1 MEKISAEMSQEK
13 PIGIGPMEKKPFF
26 SIIIPVYNVALYL
39 RECLDS
45 VLAQTFKDWEAI
57 CVDDGSTDESGKILD
72 EYGARDKRF
81 RVVHQGNAGVSAARN
96 RGLEEAKGEWVW
108 FLDGDDLILPG
119 ALTAYHGVVAA
130 INAADAIIS
139 PYLMR
144 FTATP
149 PTAIQGS
156 GAARLFAPERVT
168 GESFWGEEAQRG
180 YSPLRVIRR
189 AHFAGIRFPEGVA
202 IMEDEFFLIS
212 LLAVPSH
219 WVFADI
225 MPYGYRTRE
234 GSASFNLTPRRCA
247 EFAIVLRDLYRFAQ
261 QKLNPTRESVLA
273 FTNSMKPVFRY
284 YYGKLISDAGI
295 EEVCKSAEVYA
306 EIEQLS
312 KCPLLTIFMKA
323 RLYTITHFKTR
334 RFFPVIKFCEYIFF
348 GVRRRLLAVL
358 VKCGICHHE

>member
-1 MEKISAEMSQEK
+1 MEKISAELSQEK

-26 SIIIPVYNVALYL
+26 SIIIPVYNVAPYL

-57 CVDDGSTDESGKILD
+57 CVDDGSTDGSGEILD

-119 ALTAYHGVVAA
+119 ALTAYQGVVAA
-130 INAADAIIS
+130 INAADAVIS
-139 PYLMR
+139 PDLMR
-144 FTATP
+144 FTDTP

-156 GAARLFAPERVT
+156 GAARLFAPTRVT
-168 GESFWGEEAQRG
+168 GESFWGQEARRG
-180 YSPLRVIRR
+180 YSFLRLLRR
-189 AHFAGIRFPEGVA
+189 EHFAGIRFPEGVA

-225 MPYGYRTRE
+225 IPYCYRIRPN
-234 GSASFNLTPRRCA
+234 SASFDVSAARCA
-247 EFAIVLRDLYRFAQ
+247 EAVQVVHDLYAFAAA
-261 QKLNPTRESVLA
+261 KLRPTPAATKA
-273 FTNSMKPVFRY
+273 FTASIQAPFNFYFR
-284 YYGKLISDAGI
+284 KLVLEADLALACRGCRQYLALPRPAKRHLVSF
-295 EEVCKSAEVYA
+295 
-306 EIEQLS
+306 
-312 KCPLLTIFMKA
+312 FMWCRAYTLA
-323 RLYTITHFKTR
+323 RWGTR
-334 RFFPVIKFCEYIFF
+334 KLFPCIRFCEYVWF
-348 GVRRRLLAVL
+348 GAQRRLRPTPTPVANS
-358 VKCGICHHE
+358 